1 MMPPAGV
8 RCELLRIPLPRT
20 WVNRLASWA
29 LTNRPTR
36 RISMG
41 DNCIARMPNSRVAPG
56 AGDPHG
62 PSLRGPRG
70 ESLEL
75 AWPSSSVGLNSFG
88 PNPTANLVGANERG
102 HSGPSGSVLGEP
114 APDRAARGGQP
125 QSGYIYAASSVSIP
139 GWPADTGLVTASPLW
154 VKRCGAPPAFVVG
167 APPGGGAQK
176 RWTPERLVGRAK
188 PRQPSA
194 TR

>member
-1 MMPPAGV
+1 MQSSLRTRTQTTDPVHSGTTSISSPRRRRPRARRRRWSWPYRGV
-8 RCELLRIPLPRT
+8 AMQDLGYELPRIHIPRT

-88 PNPTANLVGANERG
+88 PNPTANLVGDKERG

-114 APDRAARGGQP
+114 APDRAA
-125 QSGYIYAASSVSIP
+125 
-139 GWPADTGLVTASPLW
+139 
-154 VKRCGAPPAFVVG
+154 
-167 APPGGGAQK
+167 
-176 RWTPERLVGRAK
+176 
-188 PRQPSA
+188 
-194 TR
+194 

>member
-1 MMPPAGV
+1 MMQRVDNPEQDISTAWRKFSEVWAVASRNSLYRILAISVALGARQRAKSSSQAPLYVLGWGGEGGDCY
-8 RCELLRIPLPRT
+8 CELPRIPLPRT

-29 LTNRPTR
+29 LTNRPTK

-56 AGDPHG
+56 GGDPHG

-88 PNPTANLVGANERG
+88 PNPTANLVGDKERG

-125 QSGYIYAASSVSIP
+125 
-139 GWPADTGLVTASPLW
+139 
-154 VKRCGAPPAFVVG
+154 
-167 APPGGGAQK
+167 
-176 RWTPERLVGRAK
+176 
-188 PRQPSA
+188 
-194 TR
+194 